1 MSKIPGLRAD
11 PFTAFR
17 FYITL
22 IDSSST
28 LRKVLSGISAIAN
41 YAVGSFS
48 ECTGLEMSMEI
59 HEYKE
64 GGVNDFVH
72 KFATRANFSN
82 ITLKR
87 GMGFT
92 DDLWIW
98 HDEYIRGKG
107 KRRDGIIALLSE
119 MGTPVPVP
127 VKVWRFE
134 KAIPVKWSG
143 PSFDATQNAVAIEA
157 LEITHQGLKLL
168 SPHAT
173 AARELGI

>member
-1 MSKIPGLRAD
+1 MSNIPGLRWD
-11 PFTAFR
+11 PFTGFR

-22 IDSSST
+22 IDSSSI
-28 LRKVLSGISAIAN
+28 LGGVMSAVQAIAN
-41 YAVGSFS
+41 YALGGFS

-87 GMGFT
+87 GVT
-92 DDLWIW
+92 WNDELWIW
-98 HDEYIRGKG
+98 HYKYVQGEGN
-107 KRRDGIIALLSE
+107 RRDGIITLMNE
-119 MGTPVPVP
+119 MGVPIKLWFFKKGIP
-127 VKVWRFE
+127 LRWR
-134 KAIPVKWSG
+134 G
-143 PSFDATQNAVAIEA
+143 PELNATQSAVAVES
-157 LEITHQGLKLL
+157 LEIAHHGLELF

-173 AARELGI
+173 VSQFL